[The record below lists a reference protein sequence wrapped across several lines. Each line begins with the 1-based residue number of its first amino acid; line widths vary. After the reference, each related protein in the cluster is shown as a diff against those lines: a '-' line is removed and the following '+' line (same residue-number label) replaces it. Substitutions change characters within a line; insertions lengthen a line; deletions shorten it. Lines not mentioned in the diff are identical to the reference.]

1 MTTADLTLIALAA
14 ESFLSFLL
22 LAVVLARG
30 RRQERPVQA
39 LALYVAVSGLWAL
52 EQLAEGLGWLGRWGV
67 NPYLRVRLPLY
78 GLLLL
83 ALLFLFLTRLFLRLP
98 WLRWRW
104 AILGIVW
111 IAALAVLDSNIAG
124 LPDRV
129 GPPAGQGL
137 PRLTLTFGAAIAGWG
152 LFLGMPLV
160 WFSRTYRRTQLP
172 LHRNRLTY
180 WPIAW
185 GLTVAGDLLF
195 LAGSPLLGGDVHLLG
210 TVVAV
215 YAITTHRLPDTRRFM
230 QRTLSYLIITLLT
243 IAIYTAGFTTVQYL
257 FQGWPGYNPLW
268 AGAAVALLLAIL
280 FDPLLGLVQ
289 RVVKRLITG
298 GGYDPSRIVSEYS
311 LSISNI
317 LDLDR
322 LADVALHTINQ
333 TLKVRRGAL
342 FLVRRENDL
351 WRGDIYR
358 LLGVRGIEAGVY
370 TPPQGTLSSSSP
382 VARYLGEERRP
393 LTQYDLDL
401 LPRFQETPPA
411 ERSWL
416 SGLGMDLYIPIHA
429 KEQWIGLLALGPKLS
444 RDRYF
449 DEDLVLLGTLA
460 DQTAVA
466 LENARLVDDLIK
478 LNQEL
483 QRAYAALASANR
495 QLQEMDRLKSGFI
508 GVITHELRTPFANL
522 TFSVE
527 LLNRYGLGNLTP
539 EQREQVEQLANG
551 LRAARLMVDN
561 LVTLAT
567 FFSKR
572 GELSLTQVDIREV
585 LQEALS
591 PLLAM
596 ARAKGV
602 ALHIVVPDRLPPV
615 RGDRERLSDAVHHL
629 VHNAIKFTPPGGEV
643 WVRCQVQAGTLH
655 FEVKDTG
662 VGVPPDRLPALW
674 EGFTQMADPL
684 RRGVE
689 GLGLGLALVRY
700 IVTAHGGQVRAESQE
715 GRGSTFGFEV
725 PLTGPRT
732 EVLAEMTAP
741 AAPSFRWQAR

>member
-1 MTTADLTLIALAA
+1 MTPLDFTPIALGA
-14 ESFLSFLL
+14 EALLYLLL
-22 LAVVLARG
+22 LAIALKRG
-30 RRQERPVQA
+30 HRQERVVQA
-39 LALYVAVSGLWAL
+39 LAVYIAISCLWVL
-52 EQLAEGLGWLGRWGV
+52 EQLAHWLGWFDGLNV
-67 NPYLRVRLPLY
+67 NAYLLARIPFY

-83 ALLFLFLTRLFLRLP
+83 ALIFLFLTRFFLRLP
-98 WLRWRW
+98 WLRWKW
-104 AILGIVW
+104 LVLGVAW
-111 IAALAVLDSNIAG
+111 IAALVVLDSNIAD
-124 LPDRV
+124 LPDTV
-129 GPPAGQGL
+129 WLPIGWGL
-137 PRLTLTFGAAIAGWG
+137 DRLSLTFGAAIAGWG
-152 LFLGMPLV
+152 LFMGTPM
-160 WFSRTYRRTQLP
+160 WWSIRAHRRTQLP

-180 WPIAW
+180 WPLAW
-185 GLTVAGDLLF
+185 TLAVAGDLISF
-195 LAGSPLLGGDVHLLG
+195 AGYPILGSDVRLLG

-215 YAITTHRLPDTRRFM
+215 YTLVTHRLPDIRRFV
-230 QRTLSYLIITLLT
+230 QRALSYLIITLLT
-243 IAIYTAGFTTVQYL
+243 IAIYTAGFTAVQYL
-257 FQGWPGYNPLW
+257 FRGWPGYSPLW
-268 AGAAVALLLAIL
+268 AGAAVALILAIL

-289 RVVKRLITG
+289 GMVNRLIAG
-298 GGYDPSRIVSEYS
+298 NRYDPSHIVSEYS
-311 LSISNI
+311 LNISNI

-322 LADVALHTINQ
+322 LADVALNTINQ
-333 TLKVRRGAL
+333 ALKVRRGAL

-358 LLGVRGIEAGVY
+358 LLGVRGIETGVY
-370 TPPQGTLSSSSP
+370 TPPQGTISSKSP
-382 VARYLGEERRP
+382 VARYLCEERRP

-401 LPRFQETPPA
+401 LPRFQETPPN
-411 ERSWL
+411 ERSWF
-416 SGLGMDLYIPIHA
+416 SGLGMDLYLPIHA
-429 KEQWIGLLALGPKLS
+429 KDQWIGLLALGPKLS

-449 DEDLVLLGTLA
+449 DEDLMLLGTLA

-483 QRAYAALASANR
+483 QRAYAALANANR

-527 LLNRYGLGNLTP
+527 LLSRYGLHNLTP
-539 EQREQVEQLANG
+539 EQREQVEQLTNG
-551 LRAARLMVDN
+551 LKAARLMVDN

-572 GELSLTQVDIREV
+572 GELNLTQVDIHEL
-585 LQEALS
+585 LQEALP
-591 PLLAM
+591 PLQTM
-596 ARAKGV
+596 ARTKGV
-602 ALHIVVPDRLPPV
+602 AFHLLVPDKLPTV
-615 RGDRERLSDAVHHL
+615 RGDRDRLSDAVHHL

-643 WVRCQVQAGTLH
+643 WVSCQVQAGALH

-662 VGVPPDRLPALW
+662 VGVPADRLPALW

-715 GRGSTFGFEV
+715 GSGSTFGFEV

-732 EVLAEMTAP
+732 EAMAEIATP
-741 AAPSFRWQAR
+741 AAPSFQWQAR